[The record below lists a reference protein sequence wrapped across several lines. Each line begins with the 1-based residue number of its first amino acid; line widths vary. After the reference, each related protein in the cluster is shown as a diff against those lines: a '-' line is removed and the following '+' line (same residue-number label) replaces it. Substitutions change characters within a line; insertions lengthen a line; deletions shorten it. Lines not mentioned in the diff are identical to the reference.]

1 MDYQPAVVNISLLL
15 YILKTEVWNKKQLQR
30 VINRN
35 KSFLGNAIIWNTDPD
50 PKEGNKKK
58 SIIFFSLWNEAFT
71 WTPHGFKCN
80 G

>member
-35 KSFLGNAIIWNTDPD
+35 KSFLGNAII
-50 PKEGNKKK
+50 
-58 SIIFFSLWNEAFT
+58 
-71 WTPHGFKCN
+71 
-80 G
+80 